1 MRLPHH
7 DSAAHWFQ
15 HRSPLPMTSVPGGIG
30 RIRQRVSEASVPGSD
45 VPGPDGPQPAPI
57 PPIKL
62 PNPPDEI
69 QPEIPKVGS
78 RDAPGG

>member
-1 MRLPHH
+1 
-7 DSAAHWFQ
+7 
-15 HRSPLPMTSVPGGIG
+15 MTSVVGGIG
-30 RIRQRVSEASVPGSD
+30 GTRQHVAEAPVPGSD
-45 VPGPDGPQPAPI
+45 VPGPAGAQPAPI